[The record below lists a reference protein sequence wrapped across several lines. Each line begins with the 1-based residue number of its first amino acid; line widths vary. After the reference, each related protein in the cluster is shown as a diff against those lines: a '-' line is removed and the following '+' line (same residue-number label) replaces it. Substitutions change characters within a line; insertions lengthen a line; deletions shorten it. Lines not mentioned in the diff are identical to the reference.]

1 MTGRDLTAW
10 RERHDMTIEQA
21 VLENLKV
28 LPLGKKQEV
37 LEFTESLTKKEN
49 GGSGQHNK
57 LVDSDLSLLD
67 ENELTHL
74 EMEFENYEQLYPLQ

>member
-1 MTGRDLTAW
+1 MV
-10 RERHDMTIEQA
+10 MTIEQT

-37 LEFTESLTKKEN
+37 LEFTEFLSAKESNDSEKKN
-49 GGSGQHNK
+49 NIIDG
-57 LVDSDLSLLD
+57 DLSRLD

-74 EMEFENYEQLYPLQ
+74 EMEFENYEQFYPRQ

>member
-1 MTGRDLTAW
+1 
-10 RERHDMTIEQA
+10 MTIEQA

-37 LEFTESLTKKEN
+37 LEFTEFLSAKESNGSEKKSN
-49 GGSGQHNK
+49 II
-57 LVDSDLSLLD
+57 DSDLSLLD

-74 EMEFENYEQLYPLQ
+74 ETEFENYEQLYPLQ